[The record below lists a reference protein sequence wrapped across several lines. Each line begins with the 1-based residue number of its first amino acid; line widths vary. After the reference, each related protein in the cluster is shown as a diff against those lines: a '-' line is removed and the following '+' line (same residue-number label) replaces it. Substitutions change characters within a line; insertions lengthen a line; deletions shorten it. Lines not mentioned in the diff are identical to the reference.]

1 MLLAA
6 EIVLA
11 VLAVFGLYAVFR
23 LIVSA
28 FFAPPDLAVALEIRR
43 PLNEEE
49 TTALLSFAREHFFV
63 RGVGRTV
70 ALIDAS
76 LVGQT
81 ALRERLE
88 AAGAACFYVD
98 FND

>member
-1 MLLAA
+1 MMLAA

-28 FFAPPDLAVALEIRR
+28 FFAPPDLCVALEIRR
-43 PLNEEE
+43 PLTGEE
-49 TTALLSFAREHFFV
+49 TAALLSYAKECFFV
-63 RGVGRTV
+63 RGAGRTV

-76 LVGQT
+76 LAGDKEM
-81 ALRERLE
+81 RKRLE
-88 AAGAACFYVD
+88 AAGAACFYVNFQD
-98 FND
+98 

>member
-6 EIVLA
+6 EIIMA

-23 LIVSA
+23 VIVSA
-28 FFAPPDLAVALEIRR
+28 FFAPPDLSVALEIRR
-43 PLNEEE
+43 PLDEAE
-49 TTALLSFAREHFFV
+49 TAALLSFARENFFV
-63 RGVGRTV
+63 HGNGRTV

-76 LVGQT
+76 LSGH
-81 ALRERLE
+81 ADLRRNLE

>member
-6 EIVLA
+6 KIVLA

-28 FFAPPDLAVALEIRR
+28 FFAPPELCVALEIRR
-43 PLNEEE
+43 PLTEEE
-49 TTALLSFAREHFFV
+49 TAALLSFAKESFFV

-76 LVGQT
+76 L
-81 ALRERLE
+81 ANLPELRARLE
-88 AAGAACFYVD
+88 AAGAACFYVN